1 MATFHSFPRLPW
13 ELPAQIWEMAVES
26 RNVFVIVA
34 SNLHNPEVYKHYP
47 KFELWGPRIYKHGT
61 PVPAVPHVCQEARN
75 HFQRQEIYEQAFN
88 ITPSTSETPDSGLYK
103 DWDGDKIQRL
113 QINIRTI
120 RFEYFESTFLLDS
133 FPNVRELYIDCRIG
147 DVENRDYHYEE
158 LEKLVGAENVWL
170 IPHPRVDPGIFKTT
184 ITLARM
190 RPELHEYWRREEE
203 ERERSGVGN
212 TVDQVLSETS
222 VPDGE

>member
-88 ITPSTSETPDSGLYK
+88 ITP
-103 DWDGDKIQRL
+103 
-113 QINIRTI
+113 TI
-120 RFEYFESTFLLDS
+120 IL
-133 FPNVRELYIDCRIG
+133 
-147 DVENRDYHYEE
+147 
-158 LEKLVGAENVWL
+158 K
-170 IPHPRVDPGIFKTT
+170 
-184 ITLARM
+184 
-190 RPELHEYWRREEE
+190 ELHDTPKFRAWRYRKKSKKRGGAATKLSNINAQE
-203 ERERSGVGN
+203 ERERRYIWVNFDMDTINIRN
-212 TVDQVLSETS
+212 TGFWTLQRL
-222 VPDGE
+222 GWR